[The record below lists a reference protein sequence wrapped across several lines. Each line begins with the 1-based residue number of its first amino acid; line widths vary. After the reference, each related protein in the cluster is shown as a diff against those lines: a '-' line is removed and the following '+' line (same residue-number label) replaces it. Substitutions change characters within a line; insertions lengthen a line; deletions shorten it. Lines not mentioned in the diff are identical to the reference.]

1 MSYGTQGMQKAIH
14 NQSKARK
21 IVRKQL
27 DHLPELPIDGEEET
41 QENIQNEAARTMAI
55 SRIAD
60 RIIAANALVIRSRV
74 EANNLLI
81 GSKILPEIL
90 EE

>member
-1 MSYGTQGMQKAIH
+1 MQKAVL

-21 IVRKQL
+21 TVRK
-27 DHLPELPIDGEEET
+27 HLNTLPALPVDDKEENWKNVE
-41 QENIQNEAARTMAI
+41 NEAGRTRAI
-55 SRIAD
+55 GKIAGH
-60 RIIAANALVIRSRV
+60 IIAANALVIRSRV
-74 EANNLLI
+74 AADNLLI